1 MVERSVCV
9 LVPTIVL
16 SLPLMMAVL
25 ILMFSQGG

>member
-1 MVERSVCV
+1 MVERSICV